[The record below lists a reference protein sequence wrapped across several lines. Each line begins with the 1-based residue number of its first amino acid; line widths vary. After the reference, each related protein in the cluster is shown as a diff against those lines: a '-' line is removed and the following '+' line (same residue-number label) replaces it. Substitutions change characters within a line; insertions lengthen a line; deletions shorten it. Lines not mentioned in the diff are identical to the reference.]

1 MKLPY
6 DSAISQL
13 DIYLRKLKAYIHTK
27 TYTQIFTASFVKS
40 KTGNNTSVH

>member
-1 MKLPY
+1 MQLPC

-27 TYTQIFTASFVKS
+27 TYTKIFTASLVQS
-40 KTGNNTSVH
+40 KTGNNSSVH